1 MIIGWLSE
9 LYRSLFMDKGKKI
22 KAIAID
28 GPAGSGKSTIAKL
41 LANELGYLFF
51 DTGVMYRAVT
61 WEALCRNIPIDDQA
75 RVTSLAENVQI
86 DVRAPTVDDGRSSD
100 VLADGKD
107 ITWDI
112 RRPEVDENVSIVSAY
127 PGVRKALTA
136 QQRRIGLR
144 GNVVMAGRDIGTVVL
159 PDAELKIYLDASV
172 EERAR
177 RRFLERQS
185 RGASVEERA
194 RRRFLE
200 RQSRGEMVDFDEI
213 LKMMRRRDSI
223 DSTREVAPLCA
234 AEDAVVI
241 DTERKSISQ
250 ILDYIMSLVNTSLV
264 V

>member
-1 MIIGWLSE
+1 
-9 LYRSLFMDKGKKI
+9 MDKGKKI

-51 DTGVMYRAVT
+51 DTGGMYRAVT

-185 RGASVEERA
+185 RG
-194 RRRFLE
+194 
-200 RQSRGEMVDFDEI
+200 EMVDFDEI
-213 LKMMRRRDSI
+213 LEMMHRRDSI

>member
-1 MIIGWLSE
+1 MNWKGLIWIPRNDMIIGWLSE

-185 RGASVEERA
+185 RG
-194 RRRFLE
+194 
-200 RQSRGEMVDFDEI
+200 EMVDFDEI

>member
-1 MIIGWLSE
+1 
-9 LYRSLFMDKGKKI
+9 MDKGKKI

-185 RGASVEERA
+185 RG
-194 RRRFLE
+194 
-200 RQSRGEMVDFDEI
+200 EMVDFDEI

-250 ILDYIMSLVNTSLV
+250 ILDYIMSLVNTF
-264 V
+264 

>member
-1 MIIGWLSE
+1 MNWKGLIWIPRNDMIIGWLSE

-185 RGASVEERA
+185 RG
-194 RRRFLE
+194 
-200 RQSRGEMVDFDEI
+200 EMVDFDEI

-250 ILDYIMSLVNTSLV
+250 ILAYIKGLINTSLV